1 MEHSSPEMP
10 LSSSG
15 IQATTS
21 EAVQDGLAVPG
32 EEASGGGIEPASPR
46 STAEPILIRR
56 STRARKPPDSPPPRP
71 QHWTPRPSD
80 AAPDA
85 AAAAAGTPADMEIEV
100 DGVEISL
107 DEWTDDSWTPPQG
120 FRAQAKRHRALKQQA
135 QLKDAQA
142 SKALQTPTDLTR
154 TSPGDLQTALLKAA
168 SLPDLNPANRDQL
181 RIYPRNNTF
190 TVSVATTDRAIAY
203 QRITSVLLEGDRK
216 IEIHMYAPPPDDAI
230 RGISFYAHTFPSDE
244 EPLKDLL
251 DSNPDYQIVGG
262 RRIGRTKNV
271 LITLLG
277 DHLPRWLLHR
287 GGLIRVYP
295 FQGAIFF

>member
-1 MEHSSPEMP
+1 MNGQM
-10 LSSSG
+10 
-15 IQATTS
+15 I
-21 EAVQDGLAVPG
+21 PG
-32 EEASGGGIEPASPR
+32 HR
-46 STAEPILIRR
+46 H
-56 STRARKPPDSPPPRP
+56 K
-71 QHWTPRPSD
+71 
-80 AAPDA
+80 
-85 AAAAAGTPADMEIEV
+85 V
-100 DGVEISL
+100 
-107 DEWTDDSWTPPQG
+107 
-120 FRAQAKRHRALKQQA
+120 FRAQAKRHQALKQQA

-142 SKALQTPTDLTR
+142 SKVPQVSLTARPPPDLKRNPLPRLPSHTYHIVGRPKTPIDLTR

-181 RIYPRNNTF
+181 RIHPRNNTF

-244 EPLKDLL
+244 ETLKDLQ
-251 DSNPDYQIVGG
+251 DSNPDNQIVGG
-262 RRIGRTKNV
+262 RRVGRTKNL

-287 GGLIRVYP
+287 GGLMRS
-295 FQGAIFF
+295 QSRRML